1 MPEAFGAGLIFKTP
15 QPAAYV
21 NLGAQPVLPDVHR
34 QLFSEL
40 FADVHRI
47 FVQISYSSVCGW
59 GRGAARAS
67 WREESGVGIL
77 KTPDNYGC

>member
-21 NLGAQPVLPDVHR
+21 NLGAQPVLSDVHR

-59 GRGAARAS
+59 GERCSEGFMEGGEWGRNIENA
-67 WREESGVGIL
+67 
-77 KTPDNYGC
+77 